1 MSKNIQEA
9 LLDLKARQEAGEKM
23 PCPRCGRDTMKPD
36 LYTNALSRHADGIY
50 VCDDCGTAEA
60 MLDFMRNPLPLECW
74 AQFREGE
81 ATADFKAVP
90 GEEALKDLRALRAQD
105 IVQDLGLVVEVR
117 ILQDVEEGPAAA
129 GLGAGRAD
137 HDAVDP
143 GLDDGA
149 GAHLAGLQGAVEGA
163 ALQPPVA
170 ELLTGLTDA
179 GDLGVG
185 QCGLVRVAAVV
196 AAGDDLSLVDDDRPD
211 GDLPDRDRLLRLLQG
226 GLHIFDILRGDCGD
240 ARLLRDLGAD
250 FFHAPYY
257 REWEREAQGCRRLQL
272 YFLPE

>member
-90 GEEALKDLRALRAQD
+90 GEEALKTIKAEH
-105 IVQDLGLVVEVR
+105 V
-117 ILQDVEEGPAAA
+117 PP
-129 GLGAGRAD
+129 
-137 HDAVDP
+137 DP
-143 GLDDGA
+143 YLP
-149 GAHLAGLQGAVEGA
+149 AVEGGRRF
-163 ALQPPVA
+163 QSPPNHSD
-170 ELLTGLTDA
+170 EGMSRPDT
-179 GDLGVG
+179 DLGG
-185 QCGLVRVAAVV
+185 AFPGVV
-196 AAGDDLSLVDDDRPD
+196 H
-211 GDLPDRDRLLRLLQG
+211 G
-226 GLHIFDILRGDCGD
+226 G
-240 ARLLRDLGAD
+240 
-250 FFHAPYY
+250 
-257 REWEREAQGCRRLQL
+257 RR
-272 YFLPE
+272 